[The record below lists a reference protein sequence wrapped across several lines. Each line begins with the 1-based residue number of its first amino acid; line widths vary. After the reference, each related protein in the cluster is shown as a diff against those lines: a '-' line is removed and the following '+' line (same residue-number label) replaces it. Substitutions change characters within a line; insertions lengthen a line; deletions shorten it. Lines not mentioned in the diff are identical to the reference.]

1 MSKKRIFSSL
11 FWRLSAIFLLVLLV
25 FAGIT
30 LKVAVDAARN
40 YSLEANQ
47 KLNFGLAEGTV
58 QEIKPFL
65 EGNVKEEAIGTLM
78 HSMMAINPS
87 VEVYVLDPEGTIL
100 KHVAFEGVVKLKS
113 VSLEPVRAFLEG
125 PQEGLMVGD
134 DPRNPGEQRIF
145 SAAPVN
151 NDQGELQGYVY
162 IILASQEYAGV
173 TDMLFGSYFLKL
185 SSRTMII
192 ALVLTLLVGLLAI
205 FFITKNLNR
214 VVSGFRRFEG
224 GDLGSRIEMKGGGE
238 LQQVASTFNEM
249 AATIEKNIE
258 ELKGVDKLR
267 KELIGNV
274 SHDLRTPI
282 SSIQGYA
289 ETLLMKGSDLS
300 AEEQSKYLNIIV
312 SGTQRLKLLVNDL
325 FELSK
330 LEAQQV
336 KLDLEPLSLGEL
348 VHDVVNKQK
357 LQATEKG
364 IAIHTILAKDLP
376 IVEVDVQKID
386 RVLQNLVDNAIKFCQ
401 KGDTIKIE
409 LDASDPGSVEVRI
422 IDSGAGISEKDLP
435 HIFDRYFKS
444 GVSAKHGG
452 TGLGLA
458 IVKRIVELHGSTIK
472 VQSRVNEGTSFTF
485 ELPVSKVA

>member
-1 MSKKRIFSSL
+1 MSKNRLFSSL
-11 FWRLSAIFLLVLLV
+11 FWRISAIFFLVLLV
-25 FAGIT
+25 FASIT
-30 LKVAVDAARN
+30 LKVAIDAARN

-47 KLNFGLAEGTV
+47 KLNFDLAEHTV

-65 EGNVKEEAIGTLM
+65 EGGVKEEAIGTLM

-113 VSLEPVRAFLEG
+113 VSLEPIRAFLEG
-125 PQEGLMVGD
+125 KKEGLMVGD

-145 SAAPVN
+145 SAAAVEGN
-151 NDQGELQGYVY
+151 SGNLEGYVY
-162 IILASQEYAGV
+162 IILAGQEYAGV
-173 TDMLFGSYFLKL
+173 TDMLFNSYFLQL
-185 SSRTMII
+185 SSRTILV
-192 ALVLTLLVGLLAI
+192 ALLLTLVAGLIAI
-205 FFITKNLNR
+205 FLITKNLNR
-214 VVSGFRRFEG
+214 IVSGFRRFEG
-224 GDLGSRIEMKGGGE
+224 GDLSARIEMKGGGE
-238 LQQVASTFNEM
+238 LQQVAGTFNEM
-249 AATIEKNIE
+249 AATIEQNIE

-289 ETLLMKGSDLS
+289 ETLLMKGAELSD
-300 AEEQSKYLNIIV
+300 EERSKYLNIIV
-312 SGTQRLKLLVNDL
+312 SGTQRLKLLVDDL

-336 KLDLEPLSLGEL
+336 KLDLEPLRLGEL
-348 VHDVVNKQK
+348 IHDVVNKLK

-364 IAIHTILAKDLP
+364 ITIHTILAKDLP

-386 RVLQNLVDNAIKFCQ
+386 RVLQNLVDNAIKFCR

-409 LDASDPGSVEVRI
+409 LDANDPDNVEVRI
-422 IDSGAGISEKDLP
+422 VDSGSGISEKDLP

-458 IVKRIVELHGSTIK
+458 IVKRIVELHGSTIN
-472 VQSRVNEGTSFTF
+472 VESRINEGTSFTF
-485 ELPVSKVA
+485 KLPIVTAA